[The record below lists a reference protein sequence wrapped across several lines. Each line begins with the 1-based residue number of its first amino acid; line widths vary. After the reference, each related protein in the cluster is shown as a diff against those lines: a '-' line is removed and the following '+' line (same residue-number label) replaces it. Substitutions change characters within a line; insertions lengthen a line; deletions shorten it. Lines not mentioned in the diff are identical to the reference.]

1 MTTSLLNVP
10 LATLQLGHILNLL
23 AEEKTELKQLE
34 YKRELPPS
42 REEIA
47 GLRKSGLLK
56 DNKDPIVEFACDV
69 SAMANSEGGDILFG
83 VDEDTLNLAPI
94 EIGDWD
100 KTRSRLEQL
109 ILSNIEPRLIAF
121 DFRPVEVTP
130 GKFLV
135 ILRVPKSLIGPHQIS
150 SGRDKFW
157 MRHPGGKHPMDIAQI
172 RAAFLSSATAIDSA
186 RRWRDERFDKLLRND
201 GHLQLEQG
209 PIQILHLIPLSFRDP
224 MRTISIQLLQKQ
236 DRFLLP
242 VPRSSSAIGRV
253 NADGFL
259 NFRRI
264 GQDAAVNGYVQF
276 YREGVIESVRI
287 VKTNSSLDKV
297 FPSAIVEEELFRAL
311 GYYLRAMNQAGIAP
325 PILVGIAYFNVAGYR
340 MAGNDFPVFADEMPQ
355 YSIGP
360 NILTYREVLVNEWL
374 SPEQIPDFFQEL
386 ALSLWNASGYASS
399 HHYRNDGSHPMS
411 KVLSDELTQP
421 LIN

>member
-1 MTTSLLNVP
+1 M
-10 LATLQLGHILNLL
+10 L
-23 AEEKTELKQLE
+23 AEERTEHKQLE

-69 SAMANSEGGDILFG
+69 SAMANSEGGDIIFG
-83 VDEDTLNLAPI
+83 IDEDTLNLTPI
-94 EIGDWD
+94 EIDDWD

-121 DFRPVEVTP
+121 DFRSVEVSP
-130 GKFLV
+130 GKVLV

-172 RAAFLSSATAIDSA
+172 RAAFLSSTTAIDSA
-186 RRWRDERFDKLLRND
+186 RRWRDERFNKLLRND

-209 PIQILHLIPLSFRDP
+209 PIQVLHLIPLSFRDP
-224 MRTISIQLLQKQ
+224 MRTIPIHLLQKQ
-236 DRFLLP
+236 QRFLLP
-242 VPRSSSAIGRV
+242 GPLNGSAIGRI

-264 GQDAAVNGYVQF
+264 GQDAAVDGYVQF
-276 YREGVIESVRI
+276 YREGVIESARI
-287 VKTNSSLDKV
+287 VETNDGLSKV
-297 FPSAIVEEELFRAL
+297 FPSVIVEEQLFRAL
-311 GYYLRAMNQAGIAP
+311 GYYLKAMDQAGIAP
-325 PILVGIAYFNVAGYR
+325 PILVGGAYFNVAGYR
-340 MAGNDFPVFADEMPQ
+340 MAGNDFPVFADKMPQ

-360 NILTYREVLVNEWL
+360 NMLSYREVLLDEWL
-374 SPEQIPDFFQEL
+374 SPEQIPEL
-386 ALSLWNASGYASS
+386 FKELVLSLWNASGYASS
-399 HHYRNDGSHPMS
+399 HHYREDGSHQMS
-411 KVLSDELTQP
+411 QVLVDELTLLTSP
-421 LIN
+421 